1 MRNQNNKR
9 NTFASH
15 KNRRQSICTTKK
27 CLQNYVLQQGIAPGI
42 VSYTSVTKSKN
53 EKVRIIGDSHLK
65 RINKRQF
72 KKDLGK
78 RFSNFKCFSGA
89 NTKQLNCYI
98 VPTLVDETPQTL
110 VIHISSNDITKMNY
124 KTMKLQD
131 VAQRI
136 IDIGL
141 KVH

>member
-42 VSYTSVTKSKN
+42 VSYVSVTKSKN

-72 KKDLGK
+72 KKILAKDL
-78 RFSNFKCFSGA
+78 A
-89 NTKQLNCYI
+89 TLN
-98 VPTLVDETPQTL
+98 VLV
-110 VIHISSNDITKMNY
+110 V
-124 KTMKLQD
+124 
-131 VAQRI
+131 RI
-136 IDIGL
+136 PNN
-141 KVH
+141 